1 MREQGSSPEGLQALR
16 GYRPFRDR
24 TGLPWAATGPGAA
37 THGART
43 TPAARAHL
51 PAKPSH
57 GKIDEV
63 ITHLVSGF
71 GDRTPRMARTQR
83 IKLG

>member
-1 MREQGSSPEGLQALR
+1 MREQGSDLEGPQAFR
-16 GYRPFRDR
+16 GPQQAPRGRKPMGR
-24 TGLPWAATGPGAA
+24 TA
-37 THGART
+37 
-43 TPAARAHL
+43 PAARAHL
-51 PAKPSH
+51 PALPSH
-57 GKIDEV
+57 GKIDEE

>member
-1 MREQGSSPEGLQALR
+1 MREQGSGPEGLQA
-16 GYRPFRDR
+16 FR
-24 TGLPWAATGPGAA
+24 GAA
-37 THGART
+37 GPHMEPQLAPRGRDPRGRT
-43 TPAARAHL
+43 APAARAHL
-51 PAKPSH
+51 PALPSH
-57 GKIDEV
+57 GKIDEE